1 MNPLID
7 KIKRSARLVSLPD
20 IYFRLLDLMSD
31 DDFTMAEVA
40 LLVGRD
46 PAMAARFL
54 KVVNS
59 PFYRRMA
66 TVETVS
72 HAVGMLGAQQVHDLV
87 LCASIIDAFDGIP
100 AGGMSMN
107 QYWQRSAYCAETPRQ
122 LARQWPELGN
132 ERMYLI
138 GLLHDVGHLFMY
150 LGIPKEVH
158 EAAQRAEEQNC
169 QVYLMERE
177 LLGFDYALVGGLMLK
192 ELGLPK
198 GLRIPV
204 AYHPEPSKAN
214 QYVQEAAVLHIAANI
229 IRADLDV
236 GRFGEGRLSV
246 DPGVW
251 DLLDIDENQC
261 LVAGQTASA
270 QFGEMAES
278 IIY

>member
-1 MNPLID
+1 MNPLLDMIR
-7 KIKRSARLVSLPD
+7 RSARLVSLPD
-20 IYFRLLDLMSD
+20 IYFRLLDLMAD

-54 KVVNS
+54 RVVNS

-72 HAVGMLGAQQVHDLV
+72 HAVSMLGAQQVHDIV
-87 LCASIIDAFDGIP
+87 LCAAIIDAFDGIP
-100 AGGMSMN
+100 AGVMN
-107 QYWQRSAYCAETPRQ
+107 MNLYWQRSAYCAETARQ
-122 LARQWPELGN
+122 LARKWPELGN

-150 LGIPKEVH
+150 LGIPKEAY
-158 EAAQRAEEQNC
+158 EAARRAEEQNC
-169 QVYLMERE
+169 PVYQMERE
-177 LLGFDYALVGGLMLK
+177 LLGFDYALVGGVMLK

-198 GLRIPV
+198 NLRVPV
-204 AYHPEPSKAN
+204 AGHPEPSKASL
-214 QYVQEAAVLHIAANI
+214 YIRETAVLHIAARI
-229 IRADLDV
+229 IRADLDA
-236 GRFGEGRLSV
+236 GRFGEGRLGV
-246 DPGVW
+246 DPSVW
-251 DLLDIDENQC
+251 DLLDINENQC
-261 LVAGQTASA
+261 LVAGQAASA